1 MASAAAAPRAHLTGP
16 SRVPWEGAAGAP
28 AAGDLDCGTQLR
40 SRLIRLP
47 AAARP
52 RVRTSGLPWPLT
64 QIARGRSDIGKAE
77 EYEAIQR
84 ETQRELALAN
94 VPGVGDLFGGP
105 DQHPPVPTCRPP
117 TPPPSPH
124 TSSVH
129 PRLRL
134 VLHLHL
140 LSNPHPARTHKSSNT
155 HDFQFSSHAI
165 NNRRAWT
172 STSLIWTAA
181 APAGGCLSPGARAA
195 SCPRDPRRSWARL
208 DVIVW

>member
-117 TPPPSPH
+117 TPPPLSPH
-124 TSSVH
+124 IICAPAATPGAASTPTLEPTPSSHTQVVEH
-129 PRLRL
+129 TRFPIFLPCYQQSTGVDEHLADMDSCRPRWRL
-134 VLHLHL
+134 SQSWSKSCL
-140 LSNPHPARTHKSSNT
+140 LS
-155 HDFQFSSHAI
+155 
-165 NNRRAWT
+165 
-172 STSLIWTAA
+172 
-181 APAGGCLSPGARAA
+181 
-195 SCPRDPRRSWARL
+195 
-208 DVIVW
+208 